1 MTITETTQYIRTK
14 KKILKRF
21 ILKKEQIETT
31 LALFQKNPNELS
43 LHYKKMS
50 CKKDKNRYSI
60 RVLNTQYRILM
71 TVEGDNTLLACVC
84 DHDDYDMRNKG
95 C

>member
-71 TVEGDNTLLACVC
+71 TVENDNALLACVC

>member
-1 MTITETTQYIRTK
+1 MTIIETTQYSRTK
-14 KKILKRF
+14 KKILRKF
-21 ILKKEQIETT
+21 ILKEEDIKAT
-31 LALFQKNPNELS
+31 LTLFQENQSEPS
-43 LHYKKMS
+43 LHYKKMT

-60 RVLNTQYRILM
+60 RVLNSQYRILM
-71 TVEGDNTLLACVC
+71 TVVENSATLSCIC

>member
-1 MTITETTQYIRTK
+1 MIIIETKQYLRTK

-21 ILKKEQIETT
+21 ILKEKDIEFT
-31 LALFQKNPNELS
+31 LKLFQENPKEIS
-43 LHYKKMS
+43 LHYKKMT

-71 TVEGDNTLLACVC
+71 TVERDNAILACVC
-84 DHDDYDMRNKG
+84 DHNDYDIRNKG

>member
-1 MTITETTQYIRTK
+1 MTILETTQYARTK
-14 KKILKRF
+14 KKIIKKF
-21 ILKKEQIETT
+21 ILTEQEIDTT
-31 LALFQKNPNELS
+31 LTLFKEHQNDPA
-43 LHYKKMS
+43 LHYKKMT

-60 RVLNTQYRILM
+60 RILGTSYRILM
-71 TVEGDNTLLACVC
+71 TVLNNEAILACVC

>member
-1 MTITETTQYIRTK
+1 MEIVETTQYNRTK

-21 ILKKEQIETT
+21 ILREEQIEET
-31 LALFQKNPNELS
+31 LALFIENPKEPS
-43 LHYKKMS
+43 LHYKKMI

-60 RVLNTQYRILM
+60 RVPNTQYRILM
-71 TVEGDNTLLACVC
+71 TVESDIAILACVC
-84 DHDDYDMRNKG
+84 DHDDYDKRNKG

>member
-1 MTITETTQYIRTK
+1 MIVVEPTQYIRTK

-21 ILKKEQIETT
+21 ILKEKDIEST
-31 LALFQKNPNELS
+31 LSLFQENPKEPY
-43 LHYKKMS
+43 LHYKKMT

-71 TVEGDNTLLACVC
+71 
-84 DHDDYDMRNKG
+84 MIMI
-95 C
+95 

>member
-1 MTITETTQYIRTK
+1 MKIIETTQYIRTK

-21 ILKKEQIETT
+21 ILKEDNIKKT
-31 LALFQKNPNELS
+31 LLLFQKNQQEPS
-43 LHYKKMS
+43 LHYKKMN

-71 TVEGDNTLLACVC
+71 SIENNSAILNCIC

>member
-1 MTITETTQYIRTK
+1 MTTIETTQYNRTK

-21 ILKKEQIETT
+21 VLKEKDIKNT
-31 LALFQKNPNELS
+31 LSIFQKNPKEPS
-43 LHYKKMS
+43 LHYKKMT

-60 RVLNTQYRILM
+60 RILNTQYRILM
-71 TVEGDNTLLACVC
+71 TVIGDNAMLACIC

>member
-1 MTITETTQYIRTK
+1 MTIIETTQYSRTK
-14 KKILKRF
+14 KKILRKF
-21 ILKKEQIETT
+21 ILKEEDIKAT
-31 LALFQKNPNELS
+31 LTLFQENQSEAS
-43 LHYKKMS
+43 LHYKKMT

-71 TVEGDNTLLACVC
+71 TVVDDSATLACIC

>member
-1 MTITETTQYIRTK
+1 MTTIETTQYIRTK
-14 KKILKRF
+14 KKILKKF
-21 ILKKEQIETT
+21 VLKEEEIDTT
-31 LALFQKNPNELS
+31 IALFKQNHKEPS
-43 LHYKKMS
+43 LHYKKMT

-60 RVLNTQYRILM
+60 RILNTQYRVLM
-71 TVEGDNTLLACVC
+71 TVVDDSAILACIC

>member
-1 MTITETTQYIRTK
+1 MQIVETTQYNRTK

-21 ILKKEQIETT
+21 ILKDEEIETT
-31 LALFQKNPNELS
+31 LNLFQTNPHEPS
-43 LHYKKMS
+43 LHYKKMT

-71 TVEGDNTLLACVC
+71 TVEADSVILACIC

>member
-1 MTITETTQYIRTK
+1 MIILETTQYARTK
-14 KKILKRF
+14 KKIIKKF
-21 ILKKEQIETT
+21 ILTKQEIDATLTLFKEHQ
-31 LALFQKNPNELS
+31 NDPS
-43 LHYKKMS
+43 LHYKKMT

-60 RVLNTQYRILM
+60 RILGTSYRILM
-71 TVEGDNTLLACVC
+71 TVLNNEAILACVC

>member
-1 MTITETTQYIRTK
+1 MKIIETTQYLRTK

-21 ILKKEQIETT
+21 ILKEEDIKAT
-31 LALFQKNPNELS
+31 LTLFQENSKDTK
-43 LHYKKMS
+43 LHYKKMT

-71 TVEGDNTLLACVC
+71 SVEENKDFLSCIC

>member
-1 MTITETTQYIRTK
+1 MTIIETKQYLRTK
-14 KKILKRF
+14 KKIIKRF
-21 ILKKEQIETT
+21 ILKEEDIETT
-31 LALFQKNPNELS
+31 LLLFQNNPNELS
-43 LHYKKMS
+43 LHYKKMT

-60 RVLNTQYRILM
+60 RVINTQYRILM
-71 TVEGDNTLLACVC
+71 TVVEDSVTLACIC